1 MSFVQRVPSTQQG
14 GAPTLKISELD
25 PTTHRV
31 TPLVDAVAGASEA
44 DCAWTPDGMLLMA
57 DKDVLYGWRR
67 GQADWIRVADLATLG
82 LHGVSRLAVSPSGDR
97 IALVTQN
104 P

>member
-1 MSFVQRVPSTQQG
+1 
-14 GAPTLKISELD
+14 
-25 PTTHRV
+25 
-31 TPLVDAVAGASEA
+31 
-44 DCAWTPDGMLLMA
+44 MLLMA